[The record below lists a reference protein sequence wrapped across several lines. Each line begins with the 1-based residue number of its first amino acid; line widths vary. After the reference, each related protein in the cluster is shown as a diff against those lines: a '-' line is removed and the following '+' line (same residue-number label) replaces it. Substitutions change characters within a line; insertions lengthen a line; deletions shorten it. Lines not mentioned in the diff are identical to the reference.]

1 MFPKESYARC
11 LPVIL
16 AGFLFLLTGFRFPL
30 RSEYDQIETVD
41 PDASAET
48 RALYYNLGQLSEEHV
63 LVGHQ
68 DALAYGVNWKDWH
81 KRRSD
86 MHDIYGQHPALVG
99 WELSK
104 LGSSALNIDSVRFDE
119 MQGWIKQV
127 YKMGGVNTISWHM
140 DNFVTGGNSW
150 EVGER
155 VVATILPGGVHHEA
169 FKAKLDHF
177 AEFVE
182 ELEVGWFR
190 KRKIPIIFRPWHE

>member
-1 MFPKESYARC
+1 MSMFPKESYARC

-140 DNFVTGGNSW
+140 GKSFANS
-150 EVGER
+150 VNSSS
-155 VVATILPGGVHHEA
+155 A
-169 FKAKLDHF
+169 
-177 AEFVE
+177 
-182 ELEVGWFR
+182 
-190 KRKIPIIFRPWHE
+190 KRKKSGTLLCPG